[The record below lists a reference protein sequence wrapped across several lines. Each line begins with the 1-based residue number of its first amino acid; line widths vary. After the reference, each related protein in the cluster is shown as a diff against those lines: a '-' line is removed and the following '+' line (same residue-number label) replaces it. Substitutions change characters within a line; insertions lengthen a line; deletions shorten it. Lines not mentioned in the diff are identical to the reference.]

1 MKASD
6 VATIRSSLRSMGLT
20 RCRLLQNWYEC
31 SSQSTHI
38 FTKPFCFH
46 TSGDTLDKVK
56 TSRSLSPSP
65 KMTSLKVSKTGWSTS
80 VAAHST
86 TRSDVFQNNPYT
98 DSIEGISPH
107 LLCNVHSSQL
117 HRSQTSF
124 SADKGN
130 GLSEPPYDITGSDV
144 TSASV
149 DNTRLVAE

>member
-1 MKASD
+1 MAKDICAKSMKASD

-98 DSIEGISPH
+98 DTSIEGISPH

-117 HRSQTSF
+117 HRDRKHPSQLIKEMVSQNPHTTLQE
-124 SADKGN
+124 A
-130 GLSEPPYDITGSDV
+130 I
-144 TSASV
+144 
-149 DNTRLVAE
+149 